1 VAVVDQQWL
10 RIGSANFANRSMG
23 LDSEC
28 DLTFEAGG
36 NRAHQ
41 IAIVDFRDGL
51 ISEHLGVPVDK
62 WRATL
67 KELGSLHGAIRALR
81 ADERTLRP
89 LDHLPELSEPA
100 MTVVSAADPERPV
113 SLEQLIDQFSSTSA
127 APARRAGPAWA
138 KIVSF
143 ALVLGALALM
153 WRFTPLA
160 EYVTVER
167 VHGWAEAAGGTGWA
181 PLALIVSYTP
191 SAFVMFPRPLIT
203 IFAVV
208 AFGPWLGFASAMA
221 GVAISGVCI
230 YYLGR
235 TLSRDTVRRIA
246 GERLNRT
253 SELLRR
259 HGLAA
264 AFACSVAPV
273 APFIAV
279 GVIAGAV
286 RIKLWR
292 YLGGMLLG
300 MLPGTLATTVFA
312 DQIAAALG
320 ESGSINY
327 WLVAG
332 VVLVFVI
339 LLYVV
344 RRWMKKLEQDE
355 RRGAGGQQ
363 RAPPGSPQA
372 A

>member
-1 VAVVDQQWL
+1 
-10 RIGSANFANRSMG
+10 
-23 LDSEC
+23 
-28 DLTFEAGG
+28 
-36 NRAHQ
+36 
-41 IAIVDFRDGL
+41 
-51 ISEHLGVPVDK
+51 
-62 WRATL
+62 
-67 KELGSLHGAIRALR
+67 
-81 ADERTLRP
+81 
-89 LDHLPELSEPA
+89 
-100 MTVVSAADPERPV
+100 
-113 SLEQLIDQFSSTSA
+113 
-127 APARRAGPAWA
+127 
-138 KIVSF
+138 
-143 ALVLGALALM
+143 
-153 WRFTPLA
+153 
-160 EYVTVER
+160 
-167 VHGWAEAAGGTGWA
+167 
-181 PLALIVSYTP
+181 
-191 SAFVMFPRPLIT
+191 MFPRPLIT